1 MKMKSGIYNKKA
13 CCLAMKN
20 TKYNGDGK
28 ATISSSDDWVAEPEW
43 DDMFRQMKKE
53 KVCRIQIDEV

>member
-1 MKMKSGIYNKKA
+1 MKSGIYNEKA

-28 ATISSSDDWVAEPEW
+28 AIISSSDGWVAEPEW

-53 KVCRIQIDEV
+53 RSVEYK